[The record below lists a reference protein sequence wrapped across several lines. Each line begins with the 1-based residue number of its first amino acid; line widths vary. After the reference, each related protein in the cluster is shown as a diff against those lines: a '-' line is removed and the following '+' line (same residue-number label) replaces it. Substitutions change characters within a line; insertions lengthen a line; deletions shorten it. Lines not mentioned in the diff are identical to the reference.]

1 MCRAGNGSHPRN
13 GLTGDAM
20 YKTELHCHSTEVSA
34 CARIDAETLVRRY
47 KEAGYSTVV
56 LTNHFSIYSY
66 RHLGCSDWESWVDCY
81 MDGVRCAERA
91 AGDEL
96 TVLWATELRMDRDPN
111 DYLVYGA
118 TEEFL
123 RSHPDIWQM
132 SIEQVS
138 ALARENGMLVVQAHP
153 FRDHMQVTPLRH
165 LDGIEVYNGSA
176 GGHYG
181 TDSRNDVALLWAN
194 KFGKLHTSGTD
205 LHYPDDRILGGIA
218 SEEKITD
225 MKALIRILKSGNYR
239 IIREGTVDEPLS

>member
-1 MCRAGNGSHPRN
+1 
-13 GLTGDAM
+13 M
-20 YKTELHCHSTEVSA
+20 YKTELHCHSIDVSA

-47 KEAGYSTVV
+47 KEAGYTTVV

-66 RHLGCSDWESWVDCY
+66 NHLGCTDWQKWVDCY
-81 MDGVRCAERA
+81 MNGVEALRRA
-91 AGDEL
+91 AGDDL
-96 TVLWATELRMDRDPN
+96 TVLWATELRMYEDPN
-111 DYLVYGA
+111 DYLVYGM

-132 SIEQVS
+132 SIEQLS
-138 ALARENGMLVVQAHP
+138 PLMHENGMFIAQAHP
-153 FRDHMQVTPLRH
+153 FRDYMRVTPHRY

-181 TDSRNDVALLWAN
+181 TDSRNDMALLWAN
-194 KFGKLHTSGTD
+194 KFGMLQTSGTD

-218 SEEKITD
+218 SAEKITD
-225 MKALIRILKSGNYR
+225 IATLIRILKSGNYQ